1 MKIKNKNIIGYTI
14 LALVVLLVLYS
25 FYLAISSRTQTR
37 PGLDLFAQCLAS
49 KKITMYGA
57 VWCPH
62 CQKQKA
68 EFGASFKYVPYVECP
83 DNQQLCID
91 KGITGY
97 PTWIT
102 LDGKKY
108 EGEQSLEA
116 LAGVTQCQLP
126 PATN

>member
-83 DNQQLCID
+83 DNEKLCM
-91 KGITGY
+91 T
-97 PTWIT
+97 
-102 LDGKKY
+102 
-108 EGEQSLEA
+108 
-116 LAGVTQCQLP
+116 
-126 PATN
+126 